1 MMKALKRE
9 AYWLGRSVMMSLLVN
24 LFIESASRKSIFAAV
39 GYLVLHP
46 VIFLLNGLIVL
57 LPYMLVFL
65 TRRRYFIMVAVSAAW
80 CCAGVVNGF
89 LLTFRTTPFTAADLR
104 LIKYALNMLTM
115 YMTWWQIILAAAG
128 IIGAVLACV
137 WCYRKAPVIEEGLN
151 LPVKVAVAA
160 ASLVVVIGTVSL
172 AMGTGV
178 LAIHFGNIGQAF
190 RSYGFPYC
198 FSVSLFHTGISKPKT
213 YDVETMTQIEKELS
227 GEQAYTSIQG
237 QKPNVIMLQLE
248 SFFDPLQYRNYEFQN
263 DPVPFFR
270 YLKDKYPSGY
280 LSVPSV
286 GAGTANTE
294 FECITAMNLDFFGPG
309 EYPYKTVLQK
319 TSCESVAFDLKELG
333 YGAHAIHNNE
343 GTFYDR
349 HKVFSQLGFDTFTPI
364 EYMYNVERN
373 PTGWCKDKIL
383 IGEIEKNLNSTDGP
397 DFIYTISVQGH
408 GAYPDFEY
416 YCSQVSEMDQFIQNL
431 VFALN
436 RRKEPTV
443 LIMYGD
449 HLPGFSWEAADM
461 KNNSL
466 FQTQYVVWNNL
477 GLPIVHRTV
486 EAYQLASYVLE
497 MLDIHEGTMV
507 RYHQGYLT
515 GQIGDKQQYLDDMK
529 LLEYDILYGKHD
541 IYEGNS
547 PFQATNLHMG
557 IDPIEVTKV
566 VYEEPDLLI
575 FGENFNEYSKVFL
588 GDKQLETTYVW
599 PELILVRDVARD
611 TYRKEKDTLSV
622 KQVGKDKV
630 PLGEAQ
636 IRLP

>member
-1 MMKALKRE
+1 MKALKRE

-24 LFIESASRKSIFAAV
+24 LFIESASRKSISAAV

-46 VIFLLNGLIVL
+46 VIFLLNGLIIL

-65 TRRRYFIMVAVSAAW
+65 TRRRYFVMAAVSVAW

-137 WCYRKAPVIEEGLN
+137 WCYRKAPVIEKGLN

>member
-1 MMKALKRE
+1 MKALKRE

-160 ASLVVVIGTVSL
+160 ASLVLVIGTVSL

-364 EYMYNVERN
+364 EYMYDVERN

-515 GQIGDKQQYLDDMK
+515 GQIGDKQQYLDGMK

>member
-1 MMKALKRE
+1 MKALKRE
-9 AYWLGRSVMMSLLVN
+9 AYWLGRSVMVSLLVN

-115 YMTWWQIILAAAG
+115 YMTWWQIILAVAG

-137 WCYRKAPVIEEGLN
+137 WCYRKAPVIEKGLN

>member
-1 MMKALKRE
+1 MKALKRE

-65 TRRRYFIMVAVSAAW
+65 TRRRYFIMVAVSAVW

-104 LIKYALNMLTM
+104 LIKYAMNMLTM

-151 LPVKVAVAA
+151 LPVKAAVAVI
-160 ASLVVVIGTVSL
+160 SLVTVIGTVSL

-248 SFFDPLQYRNYEFQN
+248 SFFDPLQYRNYEFQK

-408 GAYPDFEY
+408 GAYLDFEY

-431 VFALN
+431 VFTLN

>member
-1 MMKALKRE
+1 MKALKRE

-24 LFIESASRKSIFAAV
+24 LFIESASRKSISAAV

-46 VIFLLNGLIVL
+46 VIFLLDGLIIL

-65 TRRRYFIMVAVSAAW
+65 TRRRYFVMAAVSVAW

-137 WCYRKAPVIEEGLN
+137 WCYRKAPVIEKGLN

>member
-1 MMKALKRE
+1 MKALKRE
-9 AYWLGRSVMMSLLVN
+9 AYWLGRSVMVSLLVN

-65 TRRRYFIMVAVSAAW
+65 TRRRYFIMVAVSAVW

-160 ASLVVVIGTVSL
+160 ASLVLVIGTVSL

-213 YDVETMTQIEKELS
+213 YDVETMTQIERELS
-227 GEQAYTSIQG
+227 GEQAYTSIRG

-364 EYMYNVERN
+364 EYMYDVERN

-541 IYEGNS
+541 IYEGSS

>member
-1 MMKALKRE
+1 MKALKRE

-46 VIFLLNGLIVL
+46 VIFWLNGLIVL

-160 ASLVVVIGTVSL
+160 ASLVLVIGTVSL

-364 EYMYNVERN
+364 EYMYDVERN

-541 IYEGNS
+541 IYEGSS

>member
-1 MMKALKRE
+1 MKALKRE
-9 AYWLGRSVMMSLLVN
+9 AYWLGRSVMVSLLVN

-65 TRRRYFIMVAVSAAW
+65 TRRRYFIMVAVSAVW

-160 ASLVVVIGTVSL
+160 ASLVLVIGTVSL

-364 EYMYNVERN
+364 EYMYDVERN

-541 IYEGNS
+541 IYEGSS

-557 IDPIEVTKV
+557 TDPIEVTKV

-599 PELILVRDVARD
+599 PELILVRDVVRD

>member
-1 MMKALKRE
+1 MKALKRE

-160 ASLVVVIGTVSL
+160 ASLVLVIGTVSL

-213 YDVETMTQIEKELS
+213 YDVETMTQIERELS
-227 GEQAYTSIQG
+227 GEQAYTSIRG

-364 EYMYNVERN
+364 EYMYDVERN

-541 IYEGNS
+541 IYEGSS

>member
-1 MMKALKRE
+1 MKALKRE

-46 VIFLLNGLIVL
+46 VIFLLNGLIIL

-65 TRRRYFIMVAVSAAW
+65 TRRRYFIMVAVSAVW

-270 YLKDKYPSGY
+270 YLKEKYPSGY

-319 TSCESVAFDLKELG
+319 TSCESVAFDLKKLG

>member
-1 MMKALKRE
+1 MKALKRE

-65 TRRRYFIMVAVSAAW
+65 TRRRYFVMAAVSMVW

-137 WCYRKAPVIEEGLN
+137 WCYRKAPVIEKGLN

-227 GEQAYTSIQG
+227 GEQAYTSTQG

>member
-1 MMKALKRE
+1 MKALKRE

-46 VIFLLNGLIVL
+46 VIFWLNGLIVL

-160 ASLVVVIGTVSL
+160 ASLVLVIGTVSL

-364 EYMYNVERN
+364 EYMYDVERN

>member
-1 MMKALKRE
+1 MKALKRE

-65 TRRRYFIMVAVSAAW
+65 TRRRYFVMAAVSVAW

-115 YMTWWQIILAAAG
+115 DMTWWQIILAAAG

-137 WCYRKAPVIEEGLN
+137 WCYRKAPVIEKGLN

-515 GQIGDKQQYLDDMK
+515 GQIGDKQQYLDGMK

>member
-1 MMKALKRE
+1 MKTLKRE
-9 AYWLGRSVMMSLLVN
+9 AYWLGRVVLVSLLVN

-39 GYLVLHP
+39 SYMALHP
-46 VIFLLNGLIVL
+46 VIFLLNGLIIL

-65 TRRRYFIMVAVSAAW
+65 TRRKYFVMAIVSVVW
-80 CCAGVVNGF
+80 CGAGIVNGF
-89 LLTFRTTPFTAADLR
+89 LLTFRTTPFTAADFKLV
-104 LIKYALNMLTM
+104 KYALNMLTM
-115 YMTWWQIILAAAG
+115 YMTWWQIILSVVG
-128 IIGAVLACV
+128 ILLAVLACV
-137 WCYRKAPVIEEGLN
+137 WCYRKAPVVKETLGL
-151 LPVKVAVAA
+151 PAKAAVAA
-160 ASLVVVIGTVSL
+160 ASLVIVIGSVSL
-172 AMGTGV
+172 AMGTGI
-178 LAIHFGNIGQAF
+178 LAVHFGNIGQAF
-190 RSYGFPYC
+190 RTYGFPYC

-213 YDVETMTQIEKELS
+213 YDAETMAQIEQELS
-227 GEQAYTSIQG
+227 GEQAYTSMQG

-248 SFFDPLQYRNYEFQN
+248 SFFDPLQYRNYEFQK

-270 YLKDKYPSGY
+270 YLKEKYPSGY

-319 TSCESVAFDLKELG
+319 TPCESVAFDLKELG

-349 HKVFSQLGFDTFTPI
+349 HKVFAQLGFDTFTPI
-364 EYMYNVERN
+364 EYMYDVERN

-383 IGEIEKNLNSTDGP
+383 IGEIEKNLDSTDGP

-416 YCSQVSEMDQFIQNL
+416 YCSQVAEMDQFIQNL
-431 VFALN
+431 VFTLN

-449 HLPGFSWEAADM
+449 HLPGFTWEAADM

-477 GLPIVHRTV
+477 GLPITHRTV

-529 LLEYDILYGKHD
+529 LLEYDILYGKQD
-541 IYEGNS
+541 IYEGKS
-547 PFQATNLHMG
+547 PFQATNLQMG

-599 PELILVRDVARD
+599 PELILVRDVAPD
-611 TYRKEKDTLSV
+611 TYQKEKETLSV

>member
-1 MMKALKRE
+1 MKALKRE

-46 VIFLLNGLIVL
+46 VIFLLNGLIIL

-65 TRRRYFIMVAVSAAW
+65 TRRRYFVMAAVSVAW

-137 WCYRKAPVIEEGLN
+137 WCYRKAPVIEKGLN

-248 SFFDPLQYRNYEFQN
+248 SFFDPFQYRNYEFQN

-319 TSCESVAFDLKELG
+319 TSCESVAFDLKKLG

-515 GQIGDKQQYLDDMK
+515 GQIGDKQQYLDGMK

>member
-1 MMKALKRE
+1 
-9 AYWLGRSVMMSLLVN
+9 MS
-24 LFIESASRKSIFAAV
+24 
-39 GYLVLHP
+39 YLAMHP
-46 VIFLLNGLIVL
+46 VIFMLNGLIIL

-65 TRRRYFIMVAVSAAW
+65 TRRRYFVLAAVSAVW
-80 CCAGVVNGF
+80 CGAGVVNGF
-89 LLTFRTTPFTAADLR
+89 LLTFRTTPFTAADFR
-104 LIKYALNMLTM
+104 LVKYAMNMLTM
-115 YMTWWQIILAAAG
+115 YMTWWQIILAVVG
-128 IIGAVLACV
+128 ILLAVVACV
-137 WCYRKAPVIEEGLN
+137 WCYRKAPVVKETLGL
-151 LPVKVAVAA
+151 PAKAAVAVT
-160 ASLVVVIGTVSL
+160 SLVIVIGSVSL
-172 AMGTGV
+172 AMGTGI
-178 LAIHFGNIGQAF
+178 LAVHFGNIGQAF
-190 RSYGFPYC
+190 RTYGFPYC

-213 YDVETMTQIEKELS
+213 YDEETMAQIEKELS
-227 GEQAYTSIQG
+227 GEQAYTAVQG

-248 SFFDPLQYRNYEFQN
+248 SFFDPLQYRNYEFEK

-319 TSCESVAFDLKELG
+319 TPCESVAFDLKELG

-349 HKVFSQLGFDTFTPI
+349 HKVFAQLGFDTFTPV
-364 EYMYNVERN
+364 EYMYDVERN

-383 IGEIEKNLNSTDGP
+383 IGEIEKNLDSTDGP

-431 VFALN
+431 VFTLN

-449 HLPGFSWEAADM
+449 HLPGFTWEAADM

-466 FQTQYVVWNNL
+466 FQTQYVIWNNL
-477 GLPIVHRTV
+477 GLPITHRTV

-611 TYRKEKDTLSV
+611 TYQKEKETLSV

>member
-1 MMKALKRE
+1 MKALRRE
-9 AYWLGRSVMMSLLVN
+9 ACWLGRIVILSLLVN
-24 LFIESASRKSIFAAV
+24 LFIESASRKSIFAAMS
-39 GYLVLHP
+39 YLAMHP
-46 VIFLLNGLIVL
+46 VIFMLNGLIIL

-65 TRRRYFIMVAVSAAW
+65 TRRRYFVLAAVSAVW
-80 CCAGVVNGF
+80 CGAGVVNGF
-89 LLTFRTTPFTAADLR
+89 LLTFRTTPFTAADFR
-104 LIKYALNMLTM
+104 LVKYAMNMLTM
-115 YMTWWQIILAAAG
+115 YMTWWQIILAVVG
-128 IIGAVLACV
+128 ILLAVVACV
-137 WCYRKAPVIEEGLN
+137 WCYRKAPVVKETLGL
-151 LPVKVAVAA
+151 PAKAAVAVT
-160 ASLVVVIGTVSL
+160 SLVIVIGSVSL
-172 AMGTGV
+172 AMGTGI
-178 LAIHFGNIGQAF
+178 LAVHFGNIGQAF
-190 RSYGFPYC
+190 RTYGFPYC

-213 YDVETMTQIEKELS
+213 YDEETMAQIEKELS
-227 GEQAYTSIQG
+227 GEQAYTAVQG

-248 SFFDPLQYRNYEFQN
+248 SFFDPLQYRNYEFEK

-319 TSCESVAFDLKELG
+319 TPCESVAFDLKELG

-349 HKVFSQLGFDTFTPI
+349 HKVFAQLGFDTFTPV
-364 EYMYNVERN
+364 EYMYDVERN

-383 IGEIEKNLNSTDGP
+383 IGEIEKNLDSTDGP

-431 VFALN
+431 VFTLN

-449 HLPGFSWEAADM
+449 HLPGFTWEAADM

-466 FQTQYVVWNNL
+466 FQTQYVIWNNL
-477 GLPIVHRTV
+477 GLPITHRTV

-566 VYEEPDLLI
+566 VYEESDLLI

>member
-1 MMKALKRE
+1 MKALKRE
-9 AYWLGRSVMMSLLVN
+9 AYWLGRSVMVSLLVN

-65 TRRRYFIMVAVSAAW
+65 TRRRYFIMVAVSAVW

-160 ASLVVVIGTVSL
+160 ASLVLVIGTVSL

-227 GEQAYTSIQG
+227 GEQAYTSIRG

-364 EYMYNVERN
+364 EYMYDVERN

-541 IYEGNS
+541 IYEGSS

>member
-1 MMKALKRE
+1 MKALKRE

-319 TSCESVAFDLKELG
+319 TSCESVAFDLKKLG

-364 EYMYNVERN
+364 EYMYDVERN

>member
-1 MMKALKRE
+1 MKALRRE
-9 AYWLGRSVMMSLLVN
+9 ACWLGRIVILSLLVN
-24 LFIESASRKSIFAAV
+24 LFIESASRKSIFAAMS
-39 GYLVLHP
+39 YLAMHP
-46 VIFLLNGLIVL
+46 VIFMLNGLIIL

-65 TRRRYFIMVAVSAAW
+65 TRRRYFVLAAVSAVW
-80 CCAGVVNGF
+80 CGAGVVNGF
-89 LLTFRTTPFTAADLR
+89 LLTFRTTPFTAADFR
-104 LIKYALNMLTM
+104 LVKYAMNMLTM
-115 YMTWWQIILAAAG
+115 YMTWWQIILAVVG
-128 IIGAVLACV
+128 ILLAVVACV
-137 WCYRKAPVIEEGLN
+137 WCYRKAPVVKETLGL
-151 LPVKVAVAA
+151 PAKAAVAVT
-160 ASLVVVIGTVSL
+160 SLVIVIGSVSL
-172 AMGTGV
+172 AMGTGI
-178 LAIHFGNIGQAF
+178 LAVHFGNIGQAF
-190 RSYGFPYC
+190 RTYGFPYC

-213 YDVETMTQIEKELS
+213 YDEETMAQIEKELS
-227 GEQAYTSIQG
+227 GEQAYTAVQG

-248 SFFDPLQYRNYEFQN
+248 SFFDPLQYRNYEFEK

-319 TSCESVAFDLKELG
+319 TPCESVAFDLKELG

-349 HKVFSQLGFDTFTPI
+349 HKVFAQLGFDTFTPV
-364 EYMYNVERN
+364 EYMYDVERN

-383 IGEIEKNLNSTDGP
+383 IGEIEKNLDSTDGP

-431 VFALN
+431 VFTLN

-449 HLPGFSWEAADM
+449 HLPGFTWEAADM

-466 FQTQYVVWNNL
+466 FQTQYVIWNNL
-477 GLPIVHRTV
+477 GLPITHRTV

>member
-1 MMKALKRE
+1 MKALRRE
-9 AYWLGRSVMMSLLVN
+9 ACWLGRIVILSLLVN
-24 LFIESASRKSIFAAV
+24 LFIESASRKSIFAAMS
-39 GYLVLHP
+39 YLAMHP
-46 VIFLLNGLIVL
+46 VIFMLNGLIIL

-65 TRRRYFIMVAVSAAW
+65 TRRRYFVLAAVSAVW
-80 CCAGVVNGF
+80 CGAGVVNGF
-89 LLTFRTTPFTAADLR
+89 LLTFRTTPFTAADFR
-104 LIKYALNMLTM
+104 LVKYAMNMLTM
-115 YMTWWQIILAAAG
+115 YMTWWQIILAVVG
-128 IIGAVLACV
+128 ILLAVVACV
-137 WCYRKAPVIEEGLN
+137 WCYRKAPVVKETLGL
-151 LPVKVAVAA
+151 PAKAAVAVT
-160 ASLVVVIGTVSL
+160 SLVIVIGSVSL
-172 AMGTGV
+172 AMGTGI
-178 LAIHFGNIGQAF
+178 LAVHFGNIGQAF
-190 RSYGFPYC
+190 RTYGFPYC

-213 YDVETMTQIEKELS
+213 YDEETMAQIEKELS
-227 GEQAYTSIQG
+227 GEQAYTAVQG

-248 SFFDPLQYRNYEFQN
+248 SFFDPLQYRNYEFEK

-319 TSCESVAFDLKELG
+319 TPCESVAFDLKELG

-349 HKVFSQLGFDTFTPI
+349 HKVFAQLGFDTFTPV
-364 EYMYNVERN
+364 EYMYDVERN

-383 IGEIEKNLNSTDGP
+383 IGEIEKNLDSTDGP

-431 VFALN
+431 VFTLN

-466 FQTQYVVWNNL
+466 FQTQYVIWNNL
-477 GLPIVHRTV
+477 GLPITHRTV

>member
-1 MMKALKRE
+1 MKALKRE
-9 AYWLGRSVMMSLLVN
+9 AYWLGRSVMVSLLVN

-160 ASLVVVIGTVSL
+160 ASLVLVIGTVSL

-227 GEQAYTSIQG
+227 GEQAYTSTQG

-461 KNNSL
+461 KNNYGPSRSMASIHAE
-466 FQTQYVVWNNL
+466 VPNDE
-477 GLPIVHRTV
+477 PI
-486 EAYQLASYVLE
+486 
-497 MLDIHEGTMV
+497 
-507 RYHQGYLT
+507 
-515 GQIGDKQQYLDDMK
+515 
-529 LLEYDILYGKHD
+529 
-541 IYEGNS
+541 
-547 PFQATNLHMG
+547 
-557 IDPIEVTKV
+557 
-566 VYEEPDLLI
+566 
-575 FGENFNEYSKVFL
+575 
-588 GDKQLETTYVW
+588 
-599 PELILVRDVARD
+599 
-611 TYRKEKDTLSV
+611 
-622 KQVGKDKV
+622 
-630 PLGEAQ
+630 
-636 IRLP
+636 

>member
-1 MMKALKRE
+1 MKALKRE

>member
-1 MMKALKRE
+1 MKALKRE

-24 LFIESASRKSIFAAV
+24 LFIESASRKSISAAV

-46 VIFLLNGLIVL
+46 VIFLLNGLIIL

-65 TRRRYFIMVAVSAAW
+65 TRRRYFVMAAVSVAW

-137 WCYRKAPVIEEGLN
+137 WCYRKAPVIEKGLN

-213 YDVETMTQIEKELS
+213 YDVEIMTQIEKELS

>member
-1 MMKALKRE
+1 MKALKRE
-9 AYWLGRSVMMSLLVN
+9 AYWLGRSVMVSLLVN

-160 ASLVVVIGTVSL
+160 ASLVLVIGTVSL

-213 YDVETMTQIEKELS
+213 YDVETMTQIERELS
-227 GEQAYTSIQG
+227 GEQAYTSIRG

-364 EYMYNVERN
+364 EYMYDVERN

-541 IYEGNS
+541 IYEGSS

>member
-1 MMKALKRE
+1 MKALKRE

-46 VIFLLNGLIVL
+46 VIFLLNGLIIL

-65 TRRRYFIMVAVSAAW
+65 TRRRYFVMAAVSMVW
-80 CCAGVVNGF
+80 CRAGVVNGF

-137 WCYRKAPVIEEGLN
+137 WCYRKAPVIEKGLN

-541 IYEGNS
+541 IYEGSS

>member
-1 MMKALKRE
+1 MKALKRE

-46 VIFLLNGLIVL
+46 VIFLLNGLIIL

-65 TRRRYFIMVAVSAAW
+65 TRRRYFIMVAVSAVW

-137 WCYRKAPVIEEGLN
+137 WCYRKAPVIEKGLN

-270 YLKDKYPSGY
+270 YLKEKYPSGY

>member
-1 MMKALKRE
+1 MKALKRE

-137 WCYRKAPVIEEGLN
+137 WCYQKAPVIEEGLN

-160 ASLVVVIGTVSL
+160 ASLVLVIGTVSL

-364 EYMYNVERN
+364 EYMYDVERN

-541 IYEGNS
+541 IYEGSS

>member
-1 MMKALKRE
+1 MKALKRE
-9 AYWLGRSVMMSLLVN
+9 AYWLGRSVMVSLLVN

-160 ASLVVVIGTVSL
+160 ASLVLVIGTVSL

-213 YDVETMTQIEKELS
+213 YDVETMTQIERELS
-227 GEQAYTSIQG
+227 GEQAYTSIRG

-319 TSCESVAFDLKELG
+319 TLCESVAFDLKELG

-364 EYMYNVERN
+364 EYMYDVERN

-466 FQTQYVVWNNL
+466 LQTQYVVWNNL

-515 GQIGDKQQYLDDMK
+515 GQIGDKQQYLDGMK

-541 IYEGNS
+541 IYEGSS

>member
-1 MMKALKRE
+1 MKALKRE
-9 AYWLGRSVMMSLLVN
+9 AYWLGRSVMVSLLVN

-65 TRRRYFIMVAVSAAW
+65 TRRRYFIMVVVSAVW

-151 LPVKVAVAA
+151 LPVKAAVAA
-160 ASLVVVIGTVSL
+160 ASLVTVIGTVSL

-270 YLKDKYPSGY
+270 YLKEKYPSGY

>member
-1 MMKALKRE
+1 MKALKRE
-9 AYWLGRSVMMSLLVN
+9 AYWLGRSVMVSLLVN

-160 ASLVVVIGTVSL
+160 ASLVLVIGTVSL

-213 YDVETMTQIEKELS
+213 YDVETMTQIERELS
-227 GEQAYTSIQG
+227 GEQAYTSIRG

-443 LIMYGD
+443 LIMYRD

-541 IYEGNS
+541 IYEGSS

>member
-1 MMKALKRE
+1 
-9 AYWLGRSVMMSLLVN
+9 
-24 LFIESASRKSIFAAV
+24 
-39 GYLVLHP
+39 
-46 VIFLLNGLIVL
+46 
-57 LPYMLVFL
+57 
-65 TRRRYFIMVAVSAAW
+65 
-80 CCAGVVNGF
+80 
-89 LLTFRTTPFTAADLR
+89 
-104 LIKYALNMLTM
+104 
-115 YMTWWQIILAAAG
+115 
-128 IIGAVLACV
+128 
-137 WCYRKAPVIEEGLN
+137 
-151 LPVKVAVAA
+151 
-160 ASLVVVIGTVSL
+160 
-172 AMGTGV
+172 
-178 LAIHFGNIGQAF
+178 
-190 RSYGFPYC
+190 
-198 FSVSLFHTGISKPKT
+198 
-213 YDVETMTQIEKELS
+213 MTQIEKELS

-237 QKPNVIMLQLE
+237 QNPNVIMLQLE

-270 YLKDKYPSGY
+270 YLKEKYPSGY

>member
-1 MMKALKRE
+1 MKALKRE
-9 AYWLGRSVMMSLLVN
+9 AYWLGRSVMVSLLVN

-65 TRRRYFIMVAVSAAW
+65 TRRRYFIMVVVSAVW

-151 LPVKVAVAA
+151 LPVKAAVAA
-160 ASLVVVIGTVSL
+160 ASLVTVIGTVSL

-431 VFALN
+431 VFTLN

-449 HLPGFSWEAADM
+449 HLPGFLWEAADM

>member
-1 MMKALKRE
+1 
-9 AYWLGRSVMMSLLVN
+9 MS
-24 LFIESASRKSIFAAV
+24 
-39 GYLVLHP
+39 YLAMHP
-46 VIFLLNGLIVL
+46 VIFMLNGLIIL

-65 TRRRYFIMVAVSAAW
+65 TRRRYFVLAAVSAVW
-80 CCAGVVNGF
+80 CGAGVVNGF
-89 LLTFRTTPFTAADLR
+89 LLTFRTTPFTAADFR
-104 LIKYALNMLTM
+104 LVKYAMNMLTM
-115 YMTWWQIILAAAG
+115 YMTWWQIILAVVG
-128 IIGAVLACV
+128 ILLAVVACV
-137 WCYRKAPVIEEGLN
+137 WCYRKAPVVKETLGL
-151 LPVKVAVAA
+151 PAKAAVAVT
-160 ASLVVVIGTVSL
+160 SLVIVIGSVSL
-172 AMGTGV
+172 AMGTGI
-178 LAIHFGNIGQAF
+178 LAVHFGNIGQAF
-190 RSYGFPYC
+190 RTYGFPYC

-213 YDVETMTQIEKELS
+213 YDEETMAQIEKELS
-227 GEQAYTSIQG
+227 GEQAYTAVQG

-248 SFFDPLQYRNYEFQN
+248 SFFDPLQYRNYEFEK

-270 YLKDKYPSGY
+270 YLKDKYPFGY

-319 TSCESVAFDLKELG
+319 TPCESVAFDLKELG

-349 HKVFSQLGFDTFTPI
+349 HKVFAQLGFDTFTPV
-364 EYMYNVERN
+364 EYMYDVERN

-383 IGEIEKNLNSTDGP
+383 IGEIEKNLDSTDGP

-431 VFALN
+431 VFTLN

-449 HLPGFSWEAADM
+449 HLPGFTWEAADM

-466 FQTQYVVWNNL
+466 FQTQYVIWNNL
-477 GLPIVHRTV
+477 GLPITHRTV

>member
-1 MMKALKRE
+1 MKALKRE
-9 AYWLGRSVMMSLLVN
+9 AYWLGRSVMVSLLVN

-160 ASLVVVIGTVSL
+160 ASLVLVIGTVSL

-213 YDVETMTQIEKELS
+213 YDVETMTQIERELS
-227 GEQAYTSIQG
+227 GEQAYTSIRG

-507 RYHQGYLT
+507 RYHQG
-515 GQIGDKQQYLDDMK
+515 DKQQYLDDMK

-541 IYEGNS
+541 IYEGSS